1 MAWLWR
7 YWFSKDRFFVY
18 FNEKTQFCLISV
30 SLLLTKCSSK
40 GSFHTIS
47 ITSNTKQAFFLW
59 LGCQYKWYKAT
70 IKRFFIKIHEKS
82 IFWESISPLP
92 GHDIQYYKHKLI
104 PSCMMIVK
112 QVYLD
117 HLNRPVGSFEAL
129 KSGLINKSQTTHDR
143 LEKIWKKNGENVEQK
158 WRKCGAKME
167 LIRKESGENPEKTKR
182 DVGRTVFSC
191 YCLFVRFPHS
201 RNLRQ
206 NREQRYPQ

>member
-1 MAWLWR
+1 
-7 YWFSKDRFFVY
+7 
-18 FNEKTQFCLISV
+18 
-30 SLLLTKCSSK
+30 
-40 GSFHTIS
+40 
-47 ITSNTKQAFFLW
+47 
-59 LGCQYKWYKAT
+59 
-70 IKRFFIKIHEKS
+70 
-82 IFWESISPLP
+82 
-92 GHDIQYYKHKLI
+92 
-104 PSCMMIVK
+104 MMIVK

-191 YCLFVRFPHS
+191 YCLFVGFPQIPATS
-201 RNLRQ
+201 SDNEMSAGQRNEDVDWIKTKQ
-206 NREQRYPQ
+206 PSSFNPHF

>member
-1 MAWLWR
+1 
-7 YWFSKDRFFVY
+7 
-18 FNEKTQFCLISV
+18 
-30 SLLLTKCSSK
+30 
-40 GSFHTIS
+40 
-47 ITSNTKQAFFLW
+47 
-59 LGCQYKWYKAT
+59 
-70 IKRFFIKIHEKS
+70 
-82 IFWESISPLP
+82 
-92 GHDIQYYKHKLI
+92 
-104 PSCMMIVK
+104 MMIVK

-191 YCLFVRFPHS
+191 YCLFVGFPQIPATS
-201 RNLRQ
+201 WYVCTRGPRRTGRSPAGVAGYQRQ
-206 NREQRYPQ
+206 APPAEPAFGTGGG

>member
-1 MAWLWR
+1 
-7 YWFSKDRFFVY
+7 
-18 FNEKTQFCLISV
+18 
-30 SLLLTKCSSK
+30 
-40 GSFHTIS
+40 
-47 ITSNTKQAFFLW
+47 
-59 LGCQYKWYKAT
+59 
-70 IKRFFIKIHEKS
+70 
-82 IFWESISPLP
+82 
-92 GHDIQYYKHKLI
+92 
-104 PSCMMIVK
+104 MMIVK

-191 YCLFVRFPHS
+191 YCLFVGFPQIPATS
-201 RNLRQ
+201 GRQ
-206 NREQRYPQ
+206 VVSVSSIAEQRARHVGLSRFEEMMKPSYREGRGM